1 MPMNLRIIHTLFI
14 GISFFKITV
23 GSGQV
28 VKVEELRETAFHNY
42 FFLGTVKLLYENH
55 KKAIQYYDSLL
66 AKPEVLDSLGDK
78 KNEALCLTK
87 YRLAECHRWVGNYNL
102 ALEYF
107 QESTRCDY
115 DLYSGYIGLSDIYMK
130 FDELDSAKKYLTL
143 ALKLDSTQ
151 ADVHYGLGKINFEQG
166 NYIKAILA
174 FTKCIENGCCFK
186 PFDMDGNSLSLPV
199 IAAF

>member
-1 MPMNLRIIHTLFI
+1 MPMNRRIIHTLFI
-14 GISFFKITV
+14 RISIFKITV

-28 VKVEELRETAFHNY
+28 VTVEELRETAFHNY
-42 FFLGTVKLLYENH
+42 FFLGTVHQLLYENH

-66 AKPEVLDSLGDK
+66 AKPEVLDSLGNK

-87 YRLAECHRWVGNYNL
+87 YRLAECHRWIGNYNL

-115 DLYSGYIGLSDIYMK
+115 DLHSGYIGLSDIYMK
-130 FDELDSAKKYLTL
+130 FDKLDSAKKYLNL

-151 ADVHYGLGKINFEQG
+151 AEVHYGLGKINFEQG
-166 NYIKAILA
+166 NYIKAIEA
-174 FTKCIENGCCFK
+174 NG
-186 PFDMDGNSLSLPV
+186 
-199 IAAF
+199 I